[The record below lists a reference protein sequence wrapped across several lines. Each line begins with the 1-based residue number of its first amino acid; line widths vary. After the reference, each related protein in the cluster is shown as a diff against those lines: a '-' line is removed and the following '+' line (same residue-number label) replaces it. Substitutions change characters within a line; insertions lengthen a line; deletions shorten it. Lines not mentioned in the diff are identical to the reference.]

1 MTNQSTMDKLI
12 EMRLTT
18 TADAFRNQLND
29 PKFKE
34 VPFEDQFGMLVDIE
48 YSSRKNNRLKRLIKN
63 AGFDQPE
70 ANIMDINYTSGR
82 KLNKELIR
90 RLATCEY
97 ISEHRNLFI
106 TGATGCGKTYMAC
119 AFGMEACKQY
129 YNTKYI
135 RLPDLLID
143 LEVARTDGN
152 YKKVMAKYANPVVL
166 ILDEWL
172 LLKPTESEQRD
183 IFELLH
189 RRRKK
194 SSTIFAPSMSSRNGT
209 TNWVVMIVLWQ
220 MQSLTALLMTVIVS
234 TLQALMPNMISRCER
249 FMAWTKHYVSKLA

>member
-12 EMRLTT
+12 EMRLTAM
-18 TADAFRNQLND
+18 ADAFRSQLND

-152 YKKVMAKYANPVVL
+152 YNLNFQPEIA
-166 ILDEWL
+166 
-172 LLKPTESEQRD
+172 LKASQAEK
-183 IFELLH
+183 LH
-189 RRRKK
+189 VIGTLNLCFSHTHIMFFRKFK
-194 SSTIFAPSMSSRNGT
+194 SC
-209 TNWVVMIVLWQ
+209 L
-220 MQSLTALLMTVIVS
+220 
-234 TLQALMPNMISRCER
+234 
-249 FMAWTKHYVSKLA
+249 